1 MKINNI
7 DQYEKILERVEKP
20 ARYTGGEFN
29 AVTKP
34 WTGARLRVV
43 LAFPDLYEIGFSH
56 LGLRLLYQRINDH
69 PDYLAERVYAPAA
82 DLEKEL
88 RAAGLPLFSLESR
101 HSLDRFDVVGFTL
114 QYELS
119 YTNIL
124 NMMNLAGIPLRREER
139 SEADPFIIG
148 GGPGS
153 FNPEPLA
160 DFFDLFLL
168 GEGEDAI
175 LEILGTIADGKAK
188 GKSRQA
194 IKEDLL
200 KVEGVYVPEY
210 YHVDYGA
217 GGKITALRPIPPA
230 PPVVHKRVLSDFNR
244 AFLPEKDLVPW
255 VEPVHDRAMVELF
268 RGCTRGCRFCQA
280 GMIYRP
286 VRERAKTVLMEYLK
300 KIIARTGYE
309 EVSLTSLSSADYSQ
323 IEELLGSLTDC
334 FSAAKVKFS
343 LPSLRIDSF
352 SPELAARFQSG
363 RKGGLTFA
371 PEAGTERLRRVINKN
386 LTDEEILTTT
396 REAFAAGWQRLKLY
410 FMIGLPTETEADLE
424 GIVALAREILA
435 TGRRLHGPK
444 AGRVQVTVSVST
456 FVPKPH
462 TPFQWRSQISLAETE
477 RRQNF
482 LKERLVGRGLQFSW
496 HDARLSQLEGV
507 LSRGD
512 RRLGQAL
519 LKAWELGC
527 TFDSWPDRFRWD
539 LWQEALAAAGL
550 KMEEYTRA
558 RAYDELLPWDH
569 LSAGLSKAFLQR
581 EDQKAEREQTT
592 LDCRSR
598 ENCSA
603 CGVCSTLKVRPLLA
617 GGEDD

>member
-1 MKINNI
+1 M
-7 DQYEKILERVEKP
+7 EKP
-20 ARYTGGEFN
+20 ARYIGGELN

-34 WTGARLRVV
+34 WTEARLRVV

-56 LGLRLLYQRINDH
+56 LGLRLLYQRVNDD
-69 PDYLAERVYAPAA
+69 PAYLAERVYAPAA
-82 DLEKEL
+82 DMEREL
-88 RAAGLPLFSLESR
+88 RAAKLPLFSLETR
-101 HSLDRFDVVGFTL
+101 HPLDQFDLIGFTL

-139 SEADPFIIG
+139 SEAHPLIIG

-160 DFFDLFLL
+160 EFFDLFFL
-168 GEGEDAI
+168 GEGEEAI
-175 LEILGTIADGKAK
+175 LEILAQIADGKEK
-188 GKSRQA
+188 GKSKQE
-194 IKEDLL
+194 IKKELL
-200 KVEGVYVPEY
+200 KVEGVYLPEY
-210 YHVDYGA
+210 YTVEYREEGVIA
-217 GGKITALRPIPPA
+217 AVNPIPPA
-230 PPVVHKRVLSDFNR
+230 PPVVRKRVLPNFTT
-244 AFLPEKDLVPW
+244 AYLPDKDLVPW
-255 VEPVHDRAMVELF
+255 LEPVHDRAMVELF

-286 VRERAKTVLMEYLK
+286 VRERSPAALKEYLE
-300 KIIARTGYE
+300 KIIAQTGYE
-309 EVSLTSLSSADYSQ
+309 EVSLTSLSSADYTKIQ
-323 IEELLGSLTDC
+323 ELLGALTDC
-334 FSAAKVKFS
+334 FSAQKVKFS

-363 RKGGLTFA
+363 RKGSLTFA

-410 FMIGLPTETEADLE
+410 FMIGLPTETDDDLE
-424 GIVALAREILA
+424 GIVALAREILSL
-435 TGRRLHGPK
+435 GSRLHGPK

-482 LKERLVGRGLQFSW
+482 LKERLIGRGLQFSW
-496 HDARLSQLEGV
+496 HDPRLSLLEGV

-512 RRLGQAL
+512 RRLGRAL

-527 TFDSWPDRFRWD
+527 SFDSWPDRFRFD
-539 LWQEALAAAGL
+539 LWQEALAATGL
-550 KMEEYTRA
+550 KVEEYTRA
-558 RAYDELLPWDH
+558 RAYDEILPWDH
-569 LSAGLSKAFLQR
+569 LSAGLKKAYLQR
-581 EDQKAEREQTT
+581 EDQWAEEGRTT
-592 LDCRSR
+592 PDCRSWQ
-598 ENCSA
+598 NCST
-603 CGVCSTLKVRPLLA
+603 CGVCSVLNVRPQLA
-617 GGEDD
+617 GGERD